1 MERPRHAAHAGRRA
15 PRRLGLRRRACGARG
30 AGAHRRHRHR
40 EAARP
45 RHPARGGRMTRSRRV
60 TAFPH
65 QIEGTDFI
73 ASRPATAL
81 FDEQGLGKTKQ
92 LIDAVAREVEA
103 GTLAGALIVCP
114 NTLKSTWAREIE
126 RHSTLPYAVFGAGK

>member
-1 MERPRHAAHAGRRA
+1 MTRPR
-15 PRRLGLRRRACGARG
+15 
-30 AGAHRRHRHR
+30 
-40 EAARP
+40 
-45 RHPARGGRMTRSRRV
+45 RV
-60 TAFPH
+60 VAFPH

-73 ASRPATAL
+73 ASRPSAAL

-92 LIDAVAREVEA
+92 LVDAIAREVEA

-126 RHSTLPYAVFGAGK
+126 RHSTLTYAVFGAGKSARRVAFGSLRAAFYVINYEAVTREVTSLRAAVDEALGAAERLNGGGGA

>member
-1 MERPRHAAHAGRRA
+1 
-15 PRRLGLRRRACGARG
+15 
-30 AGAHRRHRHR
+30 
-40 EAARP
+40 
-45 RHPARGGRMTRSRRV
+45 MTRSRRV

-126 RHSTLPYAVFGAGK
+126 RHSTLLHGINVRSQNTQSALDLLAVVRQVVYNSKRIGERRLNVAIRG